1 MLENCHRIHGT
12 WPDLAASPLTAGDHP
27 RIQHLQAVDLMKT
40 TWKICQSLI
49 GALQWAIQ
57 IGRFGVQTAA
67 MTLSHFRA
75 VPRQGH
81 LDHVK
86 RIHGCL
92 SKMCHATIKIRTDAP
107 DCFDVLVNMHESEC
121 SC

>member
-1 MLENCHRIHGT
+1 MLENCHRIHDT
-12 WPDLAASPLTAGDHP
+12 WLESVASPLTAGHHP
-27 RIQHLQAVDLMKT
+27 RIRHLQVVDLMKT
-40 TWKICQSLI
+40 TWKICQSLT
-49 GALQWAIQ
+49 GALQWPIQ
-57 IGRFGVQTAA
+57 VGRFGVQTAV

-92 SKMCHATIKIRTDAP
+92 SKMRHATIKIRTAAL
-107 DCFDVLVNMHESEC
+107 DCFGVLVKMHESE
-121 SC
+121 